1 MQALLLSKQANLLGL
16 DPDFK
21 VELSFMC
28 DMVGCGGEARL
39 HTRLMDCMPTI
50 LKANTIENVLQT
62 GVQLASSAL
71 HKFCN
76 QSAQGTL
83 HTCLDMLHKMK
94 SGRPP
99 QLPKD
104 TTPNIGEFIARL
116 QFFCRLKPE
125 PVEGEEMKKE
135 EELVG
140 HDAIQEI
147 WAKLS
152 AKKDDLKLDDLQPL
166 HVFSFL
172 LSPEDQKA
180 AFQLTHELLTQA
192 TGKGGKGG
200 KSGKGKEIMD
210 NSSSSFAQTSSSSR
224 PEDPALAA
232 AAEMFL

>member
-16 DPDFK
+16 DPGFK

-28 DMVGCGGEARL
+28 DMVGSGGESRL
-39 HTRLMDCMPTI
+39 HARLMDCMPSITT
-50 LKANTIENVLQT
+50 ATTIENVLQV
-62 GVQLASSAL
+62 GVQLTTSAL

-83 HTCLDMLHKMK
+83 HSCMDMLHKMK

-125 PVEGEEMKKE
+125 PVEGKEMK
-135 EELVG
+135 ELVG

-152 AKKDDLKLDDLQPL
+152 ARKDDLKLDDLQPL

-200 KSGKGKEIMD
+200 KGKEIKGKD
-210 NSSSSFAQTSSSSR
+210 TSSSSWVASGSSSCR
-224 PEDPALAA
+224 PEDPAIAA

>member
-1 MQALLLSKQANLLGL
+1 MQALLLSKQSLLLSL
-16 DPDFK
+16 DPGFK

-28 DMVGCGGEARL
+28 DMVGSGGESRL
-39 HTRLMDCMPTI
+39 HERLMACMPTI
-50 LKANTIENVLQT
+50 QNATTIDTVLQQ
-62 GVQLASSAL
+62 GVQLTTSAL

-104 TTPNIGEFIARL
+104 TTPNISEFIARL
-116 QFFCRLKPE
+116 SLFCRLKLE
-125 PVEGEEMKKE
+125 PAKEGDETK
-135 EELVG
+135 ELVG

-147 WAKLS
+147 WAQLS
-152 AKKDDLKLDDLQPL
+152 AKKDELKLDDLQPL

-180 AFQLTHELLTQA
+180 AFKLTHGLLTQS
-192 TGKGGKGG
+192 TGKGGKN
-200 KSGKGKEIMD
+200 GKGKEIKD
-210 NSSSSFAQTSSSSR
+210 SSSSSLAQAPASSSSR
-224 PEDPALAA
+224 QEDMTMSA

>member
-1 MQALLLSKQANLLGL
+1 MQALLLSKQAVLLSL
-16 DPDFK
+16 DPGFK

-28 DMVGCGGEARL
+28 DMVGSGGESRLHARL
-39 HTRLMDCMPTI
+39 MSCMPT
-50 LKANTIENVLQT
+50 LHNAVTIDNVLQQ
-62 GVQLASSAL
+62 GVQLTSSAL

-116 QFFCRLKPE
+116 QFFCRLK
-125 PVEGEEMKKE
+125 VEKGGKNKE
-135 EELVG
+135 AKELVG

-147 WAKLS
+147 WAQLS
-152 AKKDDLKLDDLQPL
+152 ARKDELKLDELQPL

-172 LSPEDQKA
+172 LSQEDQKA
-180 AFQLTHELLTQA
+180 AFQLTHEMLSQTS
-192 TGKGGKGG
+192 GKGGKH
-200 KSGKGKEIMD
+200 GKGKD
-210 NSSSSFAQTSSSSR
+210 SKATSASSSQPSSSSSSKH
-224 PEDPALAA
+224 EDATLSA

>member
-16 DPDFK
+16 DPGFK

-28 DMVGCGGEARL
+28 DMVGSGGESRL
-39 HTRLMDCMPTI
+39 HARLMDCMPSITT
-50 LKANTIENVLQT
+50 ATTIENVLQA
-62 GVQLASSAL
+62 GVQLTTSAL
-71 HKFCN
+71 YKFCN

-83 HTCLDMLHKMK
+83 HSCMDMLHKMQ

-116 QFFCRLKPE
+116 QFFCRCQPAA
-125 PVEGEEMKKE
+125 VEGEETKK
-135 EELVG
+135 ELVG

-147 WAKLS
+147 WAQLKD
-152 AKKDDLKLDDLQPL
+152 KKDVLKLDDLQPL

-192 TGKGGKGG
+192 TGKGGR
-200 KSGKGKEIMD
+200 SGKGKEIKD
-210 NSSSSFAQTSSSSR
+210 TSSSSFAASASSSSR
-224 PEDPALAA
+224 PEDPAIAA
-232 AAEMFL
+232 AAEMFV

>member
-16 DPDFK
+16 DPGFK

-28 DMVGCGGEARL
+28 DMVGSGGEGRL
-39 HTRLMDCMPTI
+39 HARLMDCMPTI
-50 LKANTIENVLQT
+50 QKANTIENVLQV
-62 GVQLASSAL
+62 GVLLASSAL

-125 PVEGEEMKKE
+125 PVEGKEMK
-135 EELVG
+135 ELVG

-152 AKKDDLKLDDLQPL
+152 ARKDDLKLDDLQPL

-192 TGKGGKGG
+192 TGKGGK
-200 KSGKGKEIMD
+200 SGKGKEKKD
-210 NSSSSFAQTSSSSR
+210 TSSSSFAQSSSSSSV